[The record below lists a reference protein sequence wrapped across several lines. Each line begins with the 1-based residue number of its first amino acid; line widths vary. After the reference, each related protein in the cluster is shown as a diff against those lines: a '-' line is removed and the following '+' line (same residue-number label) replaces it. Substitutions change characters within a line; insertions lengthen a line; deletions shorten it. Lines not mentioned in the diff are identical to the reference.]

1 MGSSN
6 LNFLLFQWEVVIH
19 LDHHHN
25 MCIADC
31 YYLFILFNSP
41 HWELGMPI
49 EKHCQFTS
57 CDSDNIKLHEKVE
70 VSANRRKIYTMKNVM
85 MYNIIRMIMSNY
97 VLHICDPA

>member
-31 YYLFILFNSP
+31 HYLFYTL
-41 HWELGMPI
+41 
-49 EKHCQFTS
+49 
-57 CDSDNIKLHEKVE
+57 E

-85 MYNIIRMIMSNY
+85 MYNIIRMIMSSY
-97 VLHICDPA
+97 VLHIYTSLSIIVLNGRDWKEIILLPEK